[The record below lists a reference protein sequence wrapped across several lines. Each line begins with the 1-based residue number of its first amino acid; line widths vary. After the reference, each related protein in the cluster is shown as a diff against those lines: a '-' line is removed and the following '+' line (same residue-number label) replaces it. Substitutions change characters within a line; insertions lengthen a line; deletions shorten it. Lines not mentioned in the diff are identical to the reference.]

1 VIVCEP
7 VPVTGT
13 VKLWSGRTGSADG
26 AGLAVGARE
35 AVGAG
40 LAEGAGAAFTGFTGV
55 TRSW

>member
-1 VIVCEP
+1 MIVCEP

-13 VKLWSGRTGSADG
+13 MKLCPGRTGSADG
-26 AGLAVGARE
+26 AGLAVGAGE

-40 LAEGAGAAFTGFTGV
+40 LADGAGVAFTGFTGV

>member
-1 VIVCEP
+1 VIVCDP

-13 VKLWSGRTGSADG
+13 VKLCPGRTGSADG
-26 AGLAVGARE
+26 AGLAVGAGE

-40 LAEGAGAAFTGFTGV
+40 VAFTGFTGV